1 MLQSQNTLA
10 TDSNDLF
17 ERSMMR
23 TTLSMNYAADSG
35 LLPGAHHFSAHR
47 AELESILANKK
58 TM

>member
-47 AELESILANKK
+47 AELE
-58 TM
+58 